1 VSTPKLNSTTIGKVK
16 RQSLANQTADLLR
29 QSIEAGVLFPGTR
42 LIEADIASEMGIS
55 RGILREALRMLE
67 QDNLVESFPGR
78 GTYIITPSEREIQE
92 IYSLRI
98 ILEAEAVRLATEKA
112 SEQDLEELRA
122 IYDKMLEDAHI
133 GDKTLVVEKD
143 LEFHRKIWE
152 TAGHK
157 CLRDVLEDMRVQI
170 RLYLIVNIKLYE
182 DLATDI
188 ADHEIILKG
197 IQEHDPELA
206 TSVMTNHLQAAA
218 DLVTQFVRQNEL
230 EV

>member
-1 VSTPKLNSTTIGKVK
+1 MNSTTIGKVK

-152 TAGHK
+152 IAGHK
-157 CLRDVLEDMRVQI
+157 RLRDVLEDMRVQI
-170 RLYLIVNIKLYE
+170 RLYLTVNIKLYE